1 MVSENDLE
9 EIRKLLDSAE
19 NQIRAAKTKL
29 FANEISKK
37 AILLDHEDGE
47 VIQGIFDGERMITS
61 DKKEYQVPPNY
72 ASKSKLVVGDVLK
85 LTISE
90 DGKFTYKQIG
100 PVPRKNLIGTLEE
113 AGEGE
118 FQVDV
123 DGKKYKVLLASI
135 TYFKAKIGDS
145 LSIVVPQDHESAWA
159 AVDNVI

>member
-1 MVSENDLE
+1 M
-9 EIRKLLDSAE
+9 
-19 NQIRAAKTKL
+19 
-29 FANEISKK
+29 
-37 AILLDHEDGE
+37 
-47 VIQGIFDGERMITS
+47 
-61 DKKEYQVPPNY
+61 
-72 ASKSKLVVGDVLK
+72 VGDVLK

-100 PVPRKNLIGTLEE
+100 PVTRRNLIGTLEE

-135 TYFKAKIGDS
+135 TFFKAKIGDS